1 MENRQEA
8 VDRRSD
14 DRMQSSDP
22 AQNLMTAR
30 KEGRA
35 SAEDSCSE
43 DKEKSSDPGQQS
55 MTATAR
61 VEDRAGAEDRNSE
74 GEETSSD
81 PARNTGSSH
90 PLHKGAPI
98 RDDDDARVQV
108 LQSLDLLDSEPE
120 GAFDRITEAAAATLK
135 VCLCAAFAS
144 TVALS
149 IPRPV
154 WLCLVLAGCVHVQAG
169 GSCCDG
175 MHVACDG
182 GGFVLTAVQR
192 SVANSSQSHWC
203 RWWIRIVSGSSLGLG
218 SVSRRLTETSPC
230 ARTLCMQRA
239 QNAWLCRIPGR

>member
-1 MENRQEA
+1 MQNRQEA

-14 DRMQSSDP
+14 DSVTSSDS
-22 AQNLMTAR
+22 ALNLMTAR
-30 KEGRA
+30 MEGRA
-35 SAEDSCSE
+35 SAGDSCSE
-43 DKEKSSDPGQQS
+43 DKEKSRNPAQESV
-55 MTATAR
+55 TATAR
-61 VEDRAGAEDRNSE
+61 MEERAVAEDRNSQ

-81 PARNTGSSH
+81 SAQNAGSSH

-98 RDDDDARVQV
+98 RDDDARVQV

-135 VCLCAAFAS
+135 VCLCAAVAS

-182 GGFVLTAVQR
+182 GRFVLTAMQR
-192 SVANSSQSHWC
+192 SVAYSSQSHWF

-218 SVSRRLTETSPC
+218 SMSRRLTETSPC
-230 ARTLCMQRA
+230 ARTLCMQKA